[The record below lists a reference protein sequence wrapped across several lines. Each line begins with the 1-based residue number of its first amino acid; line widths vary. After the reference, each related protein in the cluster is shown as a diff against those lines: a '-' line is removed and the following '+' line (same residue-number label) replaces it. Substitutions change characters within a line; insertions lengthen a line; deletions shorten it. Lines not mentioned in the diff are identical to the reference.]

1 MGGPVVK
8 AARKVLETA
17 HVTFFAL
24 GFMKKIKKSKTAFD
38 SALMARDGGISN

>member
-17 HVTFFAL
+17 HVNLFRPWVHEED
-24 GFMKKIKKSKTAFD
+24 KEE
-38 SALMARDGGISN
+38 